1 MQRDVM
7 DSARAV
13 SATYME
19 NEKQQAQL
27 FLSQKNPFTVQ
38 KLTIALDTARD
49 PNNPYVVNLPHKSF
63 YVQDATDV
71 NVTIDVQLQS
81 QDQINSPFTVRKNDV
96 LTYEQL
102 MPKVNFS
109 WSAQAGKTITI
120 VFFSDAEFKSGSQI
134 SVTGGG
140 VVVNEGTS
148 FTDAKQTLAA
158 ATAAIVF
165 ASDSTRALGVIQ
177 NISGASIWV
186 GSSTVTNTGATI
198 GFEVPINGIFEWRNT
213 AALYAYSVAGGDI
226 FKRGQL

>member
-1 MQRDVM
+1 MQRDIM
-7 DSARAV
+7 DSSRAI
-13 SATYME
+13 SATYMD
-19 NEKQQAQL
+19 NEKQQAEL

-38 KLTIALDTARD
+38 KLTIALDVAVD
-49 PNNPYVVNLPHKSF
+49 PNNPKIVNLPHKSF

-109 WSAQAGKTITI
+109 WSAQVGKTITI

-148 FTDAKQTLAA
+148 FTDARQTLVA
-158 ATAAIVF
+158 ATAGLVF
-165 ASDSTRALGVIQ
+165 ASDSTRAIGFIQ

-186 GSSTVTNTGATI
+186 GSSTVTSSGATI
-198 GFEVPINGIFEWRNT
+198 GFEVAANDVFEWRNT
-213 AALYAYSVAGGDI
+213 AALYAYSVAGGNI

>member
-1 MQRDVM
+1 MQRDIM
-7 DSARAV
+7 DSSRAID
-13 SATYME
+13 ATYAD
-19 NEKQQAQL
+19 NERQQAQL

-38 KLTIALDTARD
+38 KLTITLDTARD
-49 PNNPYVVNLPHKSF
+49 PNNPYAVNLPHKSF

-102 MPKVNFS
+102 MPKVLFS
-109 WSAQAGKTITI
+109 WAAQAGKTITI

-148 FTDAKQTLAA
+148 FTDARQTLVA
-158 ATAAIVF
+158 ATAAQVF
-165 ASDSTRALGVIQ
+165 AADSTRALGIIQ
-177 NISGASIWV
+177 NLTGAAIWV
-186 GSSTVTNTGATI
+186 GASTVTSSGATI
-198 GFEVPINGIFEWRNT
+198 GLEVPVNGFFEWRNT
-213 AALYAYSVAGGDI
+213 AALYAYSVSGGDI